1 METEATKFR
10 KLVRWPY
17 QGQLWVHLKKK
28 KKKKKKNTF
37 TQGFVGTAP
46 DWIRAYTCS
55 VHTEPS

>member
-17 QGQLWVHLKKK
+17 QGQLWVHL
-28 KKKKKKNTF
+28 KKKKNTF

>member
-28 KKKKKKNTF
+28 KTLLLK
-37 TQGFVGTAP
+37 ASLA
-46 DWIRAYTCS
+46 R
-55 VHTEPS
+55 HRTEWMIFQ